1 MFSPFLLASFLRLWL
16 DIIVLSTYGRVWYD
30 HKIEFNYH
38 TAMIATIKYIR
49 EEHHLGGCQ
58 GCMIV
63 NFNMHLLCSN
73 KTVIILLE
81 LSGFVYATLIEQSTI
96 TGSGGIISL
105 LFMHAS

>member
-1 MFSPFLLASFLRLWL
+1 MSSIPLIQDVSPFLLASFLRLWL
-16 DIIVLSTYGRVWYD
+16 DIIVLSTYGHSIYGMAGYGMIT
-30 HKIEFNYH
+30 KSSLIYH

-81 LSGFVYATLIEQSTI
+81 LSGFVYATLIE
-96 TGSGGIISL
+96 
-105 LFMHAS
+105 H